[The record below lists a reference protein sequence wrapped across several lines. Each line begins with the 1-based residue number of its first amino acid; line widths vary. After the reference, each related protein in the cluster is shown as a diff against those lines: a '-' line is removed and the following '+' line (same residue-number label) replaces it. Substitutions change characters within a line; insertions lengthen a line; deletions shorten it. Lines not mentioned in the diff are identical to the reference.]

1 MKESRLLLIPNT
13 NGDWAK
19 MRLQLFQKT
28 TVSVLAGM
36 LILAAPGIGA
46 AESLTGNK
54 GDIRF
59 YPSLSG
65 NPKDDCTKAYNAYV
79 AASGH
84 SAYATTPYMRVTS
97 LYIICDAHLNAPSQ
111 KAAEEAALKSC
122 KATRSYYKVTTGGA
136 CEIAASK

>member
-1 MKESRLLLIPNT
+1 MGWAMKSLSIKRGII
-13 NGDWAK
+13 
-19 MRLQLFQKT
+19 
-28 TVSVLAGM
+28 SVLAGM
-36 LILAAPGIGA
+36 LVVAAANVGA
-46 AESLTGNK
+46 AESLAGSK

-122 KATRSYYKVTTGGA
+122 KATRSYSKVTTGGA